1 MQAFPPRLCSRC
13 NGAMI
18 TERDWY
24 GAYSTCLQCGFVH
37 EMVSSPA
44 IDLLDSEESAGTR
57 QRRRQPSHGKLGL

>member
-1 MQAFPPRLCSRC
+1 MQAFPPRLCPRC

-44 IDLLDSEESAGTR
+44 IDLLDDEETAGTR
-57 QRRRQPSHGKLGL
+57 QRRRQPSHGKLRL